1 MTSLDWV
8 LAAVLA
14 ASTIAGLMSGF
25 ARVVVGLAA
34 GIFAVLLGF
43 WFYRMPAAWFAE
55 YFESKAASSVLGFLV
70 IFLTILILGGLLGR
84 LMSAVFKWAG
94 LSWLDRLLGGAL
106 GFARGFVAVA
116 GMVAVLTAF
125 APTPAPQWMAKSEIM
140 PYALGFS
147 KVLAV
152 VAPRDLRDRFDQN
165 FKRAAADKP
174 APLQK
179 ETY

>member
-14 ASTIAGLMSGF
+14 ASTIAGLMTGF

-43 WFYRMPAAWFAE
+43 WFYRMPAVWFAE
-55 YFESKAASSVLGFLV
+55 YFESKAAAAVLGFLAV
-70 IFLTILILGGLLGR
+70 FLTVMLLGGILGR
-84 LMSAVFKWAG
+84 LMSAIFKWVG

-116 GMVAVLTAF
+116 GIVAVMTAF
-125 APTPAPQWMAKSEIM
+125 APTPAPQWMARSEIV
-140 PYALGFS
+140 PYAMGFS

-152 VAPRDLRDRFDQN
+152 VAPRDLRDRFEDK
-165 FKRAAADKP
+165 FKRYAVEKP
-174 APLQK
+174 KSLQK

>member
-43 WFYRMPAAWFAE
+43 WFYRMPAVWFAE
-55 YFESKAASSVLGFLV
+55 YFESKAAAAVLGFLV
-70 IFLTILILGGLLGR
+70 IFLGVMILGGILGR
-84 LMSAVFKWAG
+84 LLSAIFKWAG
-94 LSWLDRLLGGAL
+94 LSWLDRLMGGAL

-116 GMVAVLTAF
+116 GIVAVMTAF
-125 APTPAPQWMAKSEIM
+125 APTPQPQWMAKSELV
-140 PYALGFS
+140 PYAMGFS

-152 VAPRDLRDRFDQN
+152 VAPRDLRDRFDEN
-165 FKRAAADKP
+165 FKRSALEKP
-174 APLQK
+174 KPLQR

>member
-14 ASTIAGLMSGF
+14 ASTIAGLVSGF

-34 GIFAVLLGF
+34 GIFGVLLGF

-55 YFESKAASSVLGFLV
+55 YFDSKAAAAVLGFLV
-70 IFLTILILGGLLGR
+70 VFLTILLAGGVLGR
-84 LMSAVFKWAG
+84 ILSAVFKWAG

-116 GMVAVLTAF
+116 GIVAVMMAF
-125 APTPAPQWMAKSEIM
+125 APSPPPQWMARSEIV
-140 PYALGFS
+140 PYAVGFS
-147 KVLAV
+147 KALSV
-152 VAPRDLRDRFDQN
+152 VAPRDLRDRFDQS
-165 FKRAAADKP
+165 FKRSAVEKP
-174 APLQK
+174 PSLQK